1 MSKPIFTGSGVAII
15 TPFTEQGINFDKFGE
30 LLEYQIKGK
39 SDAIVVCGT
48 TGEASTMSTEE
59 HKATIKYA
67 VEKINGRLPV
77 IAGTGSNNTAHA
89 VEMSKYAY
97 NVGAD
102 GLLIVTPYYNKTTP
116 QGLIEHFWAIA
127 KNVDIPII
135 VYNIQGRTGMNI
147 SPETMKDLSKI
158 TNIVGVKEASG
169 NISQVAEI
177 ADLCG
182 EEFTIYSGDD
192 NQVVPMLALGAKGVI
207 SVIAN
212 IAPENTHKMVVK
224 FLEGDVEGSRKIQLK
239 MLKLI
244 KALFIEVNPIPIKAA
259 ANMLGFNVGKPRL
272 PLVEMSDKN
281 KDVLKK
287 ALIDYG
293 FKVEGYPV

>member
-1 MSKPIFTGSGVAII
+1 MSKPIFVGSGVAII
-15 TPFTEQGINFDKFGE
+15 TPFNDQGINFDKFGE
-30 LLEYQIKGK
+30 LIEYQIKGK
-39 SDAIVVCGT
+39 TDAIVVCGT
-48 TGEASTMSTEE
+48 TGEASTMSTDE

-67 VEKINGRLPV
+67 VEKVNGRVPV

-89 VEMSKYAY
+89 VEMSKYAFDA
-97 NVGAD
+97 GAD

-116 QGLIEHFWAIA
+116 QGLIQHFWEIA
-127 KNVDIPII
+127 KKVDIPII

-158 TNIVGVKEASG
+158 NNIVGVKEASG

-177 ADLCG
+177 AELCG
-182 EEFTIYSGDD
+182 EDFIIYSGDD

-212 IAPENTHKMVVK
+212 IAPEDTHKMVVK

-239 MLKLI
+239 MLNLI
-244 KALFIEVNPIPIKAA
+244 RALFIEVNPIPVKAA
-259 ANMLGFNVGKPRL
+259 ANMMGFDVGKPRL
-272 PLVEMSDKN
+272 PLLEMSDKN
-281 KDVLKK
+281 KEVLRK

-293 FKVEGYPV
+293 FDLKL